1 MGFTGVSSEKSAF
14 LRKNTQSKTNLKY
27 SGRRGTLGCF
37 TGVSS
42 ARISI
47 SKINLKY
54 RDKRGTLCDFTGV
67 SSARISIFEKE
78 YPLKDKLKIQW

>member
-1 MGFTGVSSEKSAF
+1 MVKGRHYAVLQVFQVKESAF
-14 LRKNTQSKTNLKY
+14 LRKNTHSKIILKY
-27 SGRRGTLGCF
+27 SGKRSILGGF

-54 RDKRGTLCDFTGV
+54 SGKRGHYVVLQVFQVKG
-67 SSARISIFEKE
+67 
-78 YPLKDKLKIQW
+78 